1 MSDRGQRS
9 LGGPVKSCTEDHCY
23 PARTDAEGKTHF
35 PVQTPSTTEFEME
48 CPLPLFAWQCPAK
61 SRKKQWTLP
70 LIVSI
75 VSIIT
80 NASGQSTEFHTETN
94 LVNVFVS
101 VTDSNGSPVGGLSRQ
116 NFEVTEDGRTQEIAI
131 FERTSEL
138 PLNLALA
145 VDTSQSVF
153 KDLKIEKNAA
163 VQFAAAILR
172 PQDRMSLLAFA
183 SAVNLLTPFTNNAAQ
198 IDRGIERIHGGGGT
212 AFYDAVMMGSQLL
225 RDKRGSKVL
234 VIVSDGDDTAK
245 HATYDEALEQALRND
260 VAVYSIIDVP
270 IEASAGRDLR
280 GEHVLITLAE
290 QTGGKS
296 FYINA
301 GGLNK
306 AFAQVSENLRAQYF
320 LGYYPRHKDPVSN
333 FHRIVVRVIKPLA
346 GGFNVSNRAGY
357 YSDQTSSRSRE

>member
-1 MSDRGQRS
+1 MQFDM
-9 LGGPVKSCTEDHCY
+9 GG
-23 PARTDAEGKTHF
+23 R
-35 PVQTPSTTEFEME
+35 
-48 CPLPLFAWQCPAK
+48 LPLFALQCPVN
-61 SRKKQWTLP
+61 SRKRQWTLP
-70 LIVSI
+70 LIVFF

-80 NASGQSTEFHTETN
+80 NASGQDTKFRKETN

-101 VTDSNGSPVGGLSRQ
+101 VTDSNGSPVGGLARQ
-116 NFEVTEDGRTQEIAI
+116 NFEITEDGRTQEIAI

-138 PLNLALA
+138 PLNLVLA
-145 VDTSQSVF
+145 IDTSQSVF
-153 KDLKIEKNAA
+153 KDLRLEENAA

-172 PQDRMSLLAFA
+172 PQDSMSLLGFA

-198 IDRGIERIHGGGGT
+198 IDRGIGRIHGGGGT

-225 RDKRGSKVL
+225 GDKRGRKVL

-245 HATYDEALEQALRND
+245 HATYDYTLEQVLRND
-260 VAVYSIIDVP
+260 VAIYSLIDVP

-301 GGLNK
+301 GGINK
-306 AFAQVSENLRAQYF
+306 AFVQVSEALRTQYF
-320 LGYYPRHKDPVSN
+320 LGYYPRHEDPVSN
-333 FHRIVVRVIKPLA
+333 FHRIVVRVTKPSA
-346 GGFNVSNRAGY
+346 SGFNVRNRPGY
-357 YSDQTSSRSRE
+357 YSDQNSKPVR